1 MSEEKKKESEAK
13 PDDGKAKKKGLPALL
28 FVVVGAILGGAG
40 TVVALPKKSVE
51 VKVEP
56 PPLQFITL
64 QHPDNMEFQFNPRT
78 QAGRAYASVVFT
90 FVYRVREDR
99 EDDSFESI
107 KANWDRARSNVLL
120 MLRSRSM
127 TELNAENGQKILTK
141 DLTDELDAALF
152 PGKKSEKVAQ
162 VTEILWSKWMV
173 Q

>member
-1 MSEEKKKESEAK
+1 
-13 PDDGKAKKKGLPALL
+13 
-28 FVVVGAILGGAG
+28 
-40 TVVALPKKSVE
+40 
-51 VKVEP
+51 
-56 PPLQFITL
+56 
-64 QHPDNMEFQFNPRT
+64 
-78 QAGRAYASVVFT
+78 
-90 FVYRVREDR
+90 
-99 EDDSFESI
+99 
-107 KANWDRARSNVLL
+107 